1 VGEGMSIEEARS
13 ELRDLMERVPP
24 HLVSLIELADQLL
37 NEFYVSSEKRKTLVT
52 LIQTVIIRALL
63 EALQSLAI
71 DIRDFGQKQMGLYRA
86 TFRYS
91 SDIIKYANLDAL
103 CGWLSNIF
111 VMLSNNSAY
120 MRWVR
125 KQWMIA
131 EKAVK
136 MISSR

>member
-1 VGEGMSIEEARS
+1 MSVEEARS
-13 ELRDLMERVPP
+13 GLRDLMERVPP

-37 NEFYVSSEKRKTLVT
+37 NEFYVSSEKRRTLVT

-63 EALQSLAI
+63 DALQSLAI
-71 DIRDFGQKQMGLYRA
+71 DIRDFGQKQVSLYRV
-86 TFRYS
+86 TLRYS
-91 SDIIKYANLDAL
+91 SDIIKYANLHAL

-136 MISSR
+136 MVSSR

>member
-1 VGEGMSIEEARS
+1 MSIEEARNG
-13 ELRDLMERVPP
+13 LRDLMKRVPP

-37 NEFYVSSEKRKTLVT
+37 SEFHVSSEKRKTLVT

-71 DIRDFGQKQMGLYRA
+71 DIRDFGQKQVNLYRA
-86 TFRYS
+86 TLKYS
-91 SDIIKYANLDAL
+91 RDIIRYANLSAL
-103 CGWLSNIF
+103 CGWLTDIF

-125 KQWMIA
+125 MQWVTA

-136 MISSR
+136 MVSSR

>member
-1 VGEGMSIEEARS
+1 MSIEEARN

-37 NEFYVSSEKRKTLVT
+37 SEFHVSSEKRRTLVT
-52 LIQTVIIRALL
+52 LVQTVVIRALL

-71 DIRDFGQKQMGLYRA
+71 DIRDFGQKQVNLYRA
-86 TFRYS
+86 TLKYS
-91 SDIIKYANLDAL
+91 RDIIRYANLSAL
-103 CGWLSNIF
+103 CGWLTDIF

-125 KQWMIA
+125 MQWVTA

-136 MISSR
+136 MVSSR

>member
-1 VGEGMSIEEARS
+1 MSVEEARS
-13 ELRDLMERVPP
+13 GLRDLMERVPP

-37 NEFYVSSEKRKTLVT
+37 NEFYASSEKRRTLVT

-63 EALQSLAI
+63 EALHSLAI
-71 DIRDFGQKQMGLYRA
+71 DIRDFGQKQMSLYRI
-86 TFRYS
+86 TLRYS
-91 SDIIKYANLDAL
+91 KDIIKYANLTAL

-125 KQWMIA
+125 KQWIIA

-136 MISSR
+136 MVSSR

>member
-1 VGEGMSIEEARS
+1 MSIEEARS
-13 ELRDLMERVPP
+13 ELRDLMKRVPP

-37 NEFYVSSEKRKTLVT
+37 NEFHVSSEKRRTLVT

-86 TFRYS
+86 MHRYYK
-91 SDIIKYANLDAL
+91 DIVKYANLDAL
-103 CGWLSNIF
+103 CGWLSDIF
-111 VMLSNNSAY
+111 VVLSNNPAY

-125 KQWMIA
+125 MQWMVA

-136 MISSR
+136 MAGSR